1 VKIRP
6 LPDLDLARIAPLDRA
21 KKRAALRQ
29 QKDGFP
35 PLSLNPMRLSTPD
48 ILSVNPGPLAAL
60 QQTPWATVEEAIAK
74 GCRSS
79 KEASANLAAGSAL
92 YRYAQDK
99 QIFGRYHEFFPLA
112 IGVNRKVVYWSNAV
126 LAIDGKP
133 HAVFVDPRR
142 TRRLTAIGRRFVFSV
157 MNERI
162 RVADPDFADVGLAI
176 VQFDNPEQGPR
187 TAHPWFDQDVA
198 LYSFEELD
206 AMVRETYEVWTEV
219 LAEREVEARRTA
231 YGRRGSLL

>member
-1 VKIRP
+1 MKIRP
-6 LPDLDLARIAPLDRA
+6 LPDLDLARIAPLDLT

-48 ILSVNPGPLAAL
+48 MLNVSPGPLAAL
-60 QQTPWATVEEAIAK
+60 QQTPWATIEEAIAK
-74 GCRSS
+74 ACSTS
-79 KEASANLAAGSAL
+79 KETSANLAAGSAL

-99 QIFGRYHEFFPLA
+99 RIFGRYHEFFPLA
-112 IGVNRKVVYWSNAV
+112 IGVSRKVVYWSNAV
-126 LAIDGKP
+126 LAIGDKP
-133 HAVFVDPRR
+133 HAVFIDPRR

-162 RVADPDFADVGLAI
+162 RVADPDFAGISLAI
-176 VQFDNPEQGPR
+176 IQFDNPEQGPR
-187 TAHPWFDQDVA
+187 TAYPWFDQDVA

-206 AMVRETYEVWTEV
+206 AMVRETYEVWAEV
-219 LAEREVEARRTA
+219 LAEREIEARRTV
-231 YGRRGSLL
+231 YGRRGTLL